1 VGREEMMSTYKVE
14 VFDPDQNDYVINSW
28 HKNKDYAIIQAEV
41 QETSGKKVRIIHEG
55 KIVYRN

>member
-1 VGREEMMSTYKVE
+1 MSTYKVE
-14 VFDPDQNDYVINSW
+14 VFDQDQNDYIIHSW

-55 KIVYRN
+55 KIVYQKQ